1 MEEHADAGIGA
12 TLRDAREAQGRSRE
26 DLAEALRVRVA
37 QIRALEEEE
46 FAGFGGAVYVR
57 GFLRSYAAEV
67 DIDSGPLMDRY
78 DQFYGGDEIPTP
90 TLMSGSDVRSS
101 TRTRSPAWM
110 MWVLIAVAVLVGIG
124 ALASLGSGRTP
135 EQASPDDEP
144 VGPPPASSSNDDDPP
159 DAGDADDADD
169 ATDPDADDAPRGD
182 ADDDADDDSDDDADD
197 GSGQDADEDDA
208 EQEPEG
214 AEVVLALE
222 DQSWVRVIIDGAV
235 FMEET
240 VEAGETLRFSG
251 EEIEARFG
259 NAGGVYAELNGED
272 LGAQGGRGEVV
283 DVVFTS
289 EGAEVQ

>member
-12 TLRDAREAQGRSRE
+12 ALRDAREAQGRSRE

-37 QIRALEEEE
+37 QIRALEEED

-57 GFLRSYAAEV
+57 GFLRNYAAEV
-67 DIDSGPLMDRY
+67 GIDRGPLMDRY
-78 DQFYGGDEIPTP
+78 DQFYGNYEIPTP
-90 TLMSGSDVRSS
+90 TLMSGRDVGSS

-110 MWVLIAVAVLVGIG
+110 MWVLIAVVVLVGIG

-135 EQASPDDEP
+135 EQASPGDEP
-144 VGPPPASSSNDDDPP
+144 VGPPPASSSNDDDQP
-159 DAGDADDADD
+159 DAEDADDADD
-169 ATDPDADDAPRGD
+169 ATGGDADDAPQGDAGGD
-182 ADDDADDDSDDDADD
+182 ADDVSDDDSDE
-197 GSGQDADEDDA
+197 SADEDDA
-208 EQEPEG
+208 DQEPEG

-222 DQSWVRVIIDGAV
+222 DASWVRVIIDGAV

-240 VEAGETLRFSG
+240 VAAGETLRFSG

-272 LGAQGGRGEVV
+272 LGAQGDRGEVI